1 MSGAAA
7 SVPDNLVEAL
17 AQLEAD
23 GLVAFPTETV
33 WGLAARADSERAVE
47 RLLSFKGRDRDQPIS
62 VMIDQ
67 PTTLDSLGV
76 SPGPRLLALAEAFW
90 PGPLTLVI
98 PWPKKAAHGCLAPG
112 IAGPTGAVGV
122 RCSDHPLAN
131 LLARRALGRNL
142 GLLTATSFN
151 RSGETPVQ
159 THSEAILLAKS
170 QAVDPPIVLAPGPHD
185 AGGGTPSTVLDLT
198 ASEPRVLR
206 EGAIAERVLARVLAS
221 LAPGQ

>member
-1 MSGAAA
+1 MSGGAA
-7 SVPDNLVEAL
+7 SVPENLVEAL
-17 AQLEAD
+17 DHLEAD

-33 WGLAARADSERAVE
+33 WGLAARASSQRAVE
-47 RLLSFKGRDRDQPIS
+47 RLLSFKGRDRDRPIS
-62 VMIDQ
+62 VMIDE
-67 PTTLDSLGV
+67 PATLGSLGV
-76 SPGPRLLALAEAFW
+76 SPDPRLLAIAKAFW

-98 PWPKKAAHGCLAPG
+98 PCPAHGCLAPG

-122 RCSDHPLAN
+122 RCSDHPLASM
-131 LLARRALGRNL
+131 LVRHALDRNL

-159 THSEAILLAKS
+159 THSEAVLLAKS
-170 QAVDPPIVLAPGPHD
+170 QTREQPVLVLRAGPHD
-185 AGGGTPSTVLDLT
+185 AGGGAPSTVLDLA

-206 EGAIAERVLARVLAS
+206 EGAIGEQALARVLDG